1 MQKTKK
7 IAINGFGRIGRLV
20 FRDIFE
26 EKDIEIVAINDLT
39 NSQTLAH
46 LLKYDTAHR
55 KFNHDVTFNEN
66 NIIVDG
72 KSIPIY
78 SEKDPKNLP
87 WKSLNVDIVVEATGR
102 FTTEEGASLHIEAG
116 AKKVIITAPSKGSN
130 NIKTIVYSVNEN
142 TLTNEDKIISTASCT
157 TNCLAPIANILNK
170 EYKIKKGFMTTVHAY
185 TADQNLQD
193 GPHRDLRRARAAAMN
208 IVPTTTGAAKAIG
221 LVIPELAGVMDG
233 IALRVPTVTGSI
245 VDLTLELEK
254 EPTVKEINE
263 LMKQNASES
272 LIFTD
277 EPIVSS
283 DIIGSHGA
291 WFDSLLTS
299 VIEVDGKKL
308 YKVFGWYDNEQ
319 SFVSQY
325 VRVLKHVLELK

>member
-55 KFNHDVTFNEN
+55 KFNHDVTFSEN
-66 NIIVDG
+66 NIIVDE
-72 KSIPIY
+72 KIIPIF

-87 WKSLNVDIVVEATGR
+87 WKSLDVDVVVEATGR

-130 NIKTIVYSVNEN
+130 NVKTIVYSVNEN
-142 TLTNEDKIISTASCT
+142 ILTNEDKIISTASCT